1 MTTTITPPDLTNR
14 SRNWLTL
21 ALSCIAGLYLSACE
35 VPDPNDGPDAAPA
48 DDFTRL
54 YNSASF
60 QTCAGC
66 HAPGAPG
73 FIEGTEATQ
82 DWSTRET
89 AYQTLQGMAS
99 GLMGNF
105 AGCND
110 VPLIGATPETSLL
123 LATFDDSIR
132 TEFTLADHPDCNAD
146 AISDMT
152 LKIGGPLM
160 AEELQLLTQWLANGA
175 PDM

>member
-1 MTTTITPPDLTNR
+1 MQINNSASPTN
-14 SRNWLTL
+14 SRHWL
-21 ALSCIAGLYLSACE
+21 ALALACVAALGLSACE
-35 VPDPNDGPDAAPA
+35 IPDGNDEPDAGPVE
-48 DDFTRL
+48 DDFTRI
-54 YNSASF
+54 YNSMSF

-73 FIEGTEATQ
+73 FIDGTEATQ

-99 GLMGNF
+99 GLIGNF
-105 AGCND
+105 EGCNG

-132 TEFTLADHPDCNAD
+132 AEFTLADHPDCNMD
-146 AISDMT
+146 TISDMT
-152 LKIGGPLM
+152 LKIGGPLPT
-160 AEELQLLTQWLANGA
+160 EDLQLLTQWLANGA